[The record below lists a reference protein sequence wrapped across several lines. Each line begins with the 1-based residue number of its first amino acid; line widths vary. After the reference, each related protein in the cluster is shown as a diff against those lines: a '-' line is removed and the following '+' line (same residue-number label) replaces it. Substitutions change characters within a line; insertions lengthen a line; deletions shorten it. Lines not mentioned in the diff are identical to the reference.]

1 MKFGVT
7 PQTWMGRPLEEV
19 IEVAKTADAL
29 GFSSLWLPEAA
40 AYDVFVLATYVGL
53 QTEQIEMVLGA
64 LPVTVR
70 DPVTIARGISSVQ
83 ALTGRTTSAC
93 LGTSSNF
100 IVETWHGRSRE
111 HSGTALGE
119 SARALRA
126 LLAGEKSQF
135 DGKVLRT
142 NGFKLRLG
150 TPPTPITLAAFG
162 PYALKMAARYADRL
176 VLNLLDADTA
186 KSVIEEFASHCAD
199 AGRDVPPVALW
210 VGTAIGQDD
219 VAFQQ
224 LRSATVGYLMAP
236 GYSDMFAKAGY
247 GELIDYARTRPH
259 PRELMAK
266 VPDELV
272 HGVSIIGDQH
282 ALTGRIKQYAAA
294 GVDELIFQPAATAGD
309 PAARQTLTRVVEV
322 AFPARRTN
330 GECD

>member
-7 PQTWMGRPLEEV
+7 PQTWMGRPQDEV
-19 IEVAKTADAL
+19 IEVAKHADAV
-29 GFSSLWLPEAA
+29 GYASLWLPEAA
-40 AYDVFVLATYVGL
+40 AYDVFALATYIGL

-70 DPVTIARGISSVQ
+70 DPAMIARGISSVQ
-83 ALTGRTTSAC
+83 ALTGRTVSAC

-119 SARALRA
+119 SAQALRS
-126 LLAGEKSQF
+126 LLAGEKSRLN
-135 DGKVLRT
+135 GKVLST

-150 TPPTPITLAAFG
+150 TPATPVTMAAFG
-162 PYALKMAARYADRL
+162 PYALKMAAQYADRL

-186 KSVIEEFASHCAD
+186 KSVIDQFSAYCKD
-199 AGRDVPPVALW
+199 AGREVPPVALW
-210 VGTAIGQDD
+210 VGTAVDQDEA
-219 VAFQQ
+219 AFEQ

-272 HGVSIIGDQH
+272 RGVSIIGDQDMVT
-282 ALTGRIKQYAAA
+282 ARIAQYAAA
-294 GVDELIFQPAATAGD
+294 GIDELIFQPTSTESD
-309 PAARQTLTRVVEV
+309 PGAKQTLTKVADV
-322 AFPARRTN
+322 AF
-330 GECD
+330 